1 MQLYT
6 ITRDRYSTFRYQ
18 RFNRIFQS
26 FSALKGAKRLLTVV
40 PHTTFSQFF
49 SRKNILD
56 TDAHTTQVNKYK
68 KRSPL
73 STYLFGKGKEF
84 VTISSQAV
92 SYANTIIDS
101 KGATVA

>member
-1 MQLYT
+1 
-6 ITRDRYSTFRYQ
+6 
-18 RFNRIFQS
+18 
-26 FSALKGAKRLLTVV
+26 
-40 PHTTFSQFF
+40 
-49 SRKNILD
+49 LD

-92 SYANTIIDS
+92 SYANTIIDEGS
-101 KGATVA
+101 KAKRKKVAQQLDLLPETSEKLFECH